1 MNKDIIIEKIVRRV
15 IKRLN
20 AANKSIA
27 IDGKATKKFVD
38 EIACYEYT
46 LFTQENFMVAVF
58 RSKTNGNIIT
68 LGCSKRAPNDI
79 ANNDVGETIA
89 VTRAIENFFE
99 RILKC

>member
-20 AANKSIA
+20 AANKSAA

-38 EIACYEYT
+38 EITGYEYS
-46 LFTQENFMVAVF
+46 LFTQENFMVAVL
-58 RSKTNGNIIT
+58 RTKTSGNIVAI
-68 LGCSKRAPNDI
+68 GCSKRAPNDI

-89 VTRAIENFFE
+89 ITRAIENFFE
-99 RILKC
+99 RILKS